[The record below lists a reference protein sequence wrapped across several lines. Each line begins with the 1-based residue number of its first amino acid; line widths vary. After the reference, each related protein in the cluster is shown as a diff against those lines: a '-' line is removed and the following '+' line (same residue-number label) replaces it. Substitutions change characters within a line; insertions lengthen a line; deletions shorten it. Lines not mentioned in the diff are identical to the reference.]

1 VSNNSSVYPKEVHFY
16 FSRSKGSHEE
26 AGECF
31 VTLFARLSVEVLST
45 GETGHKAEH
54 KTIWVDIEEVKLNH
68 AGSKI
73 KKMADSINQ
82 YEISEELFWELYK
95 ISQSCPEEL
104 YYLTPLSYLHDYS
117 SNRG

>member
-1 VSNNSSVYPKEVHFY
+1 MSKNSSTYQKEVHFY

-31 VTLFARLSVEVLST
+31 ATLFARLSVEILSA
-45 GETGHKAEH
+45 GETGDKGEH
-54 KTIWVDIEEVKLNH
+54 KTIWVDIEDVKVDR
-68 AGSKI
+68 AASKI
-73 KKMADSINQ
+73 KKMVDSINC

-117 SNRG
+117 ATR

>member
-1 VSNNSSVYPKEVHFY
+1 MSKNPSAYQKEVHFY

-31 VTLFARLSVEVLST
+31 VTLFARLSVEILSA
-45 GETGHKAEH
+45 GETEDKGEH
-54 KTIWVDIEEVKLNH
+54 KTIWVDIEEVKVDH
-68 AGSKI
+68 ADSKI

-117 SNRG
+117 NH